1 MPAVLR
7 IWVEW
12 ISWISPFNYS
22 SSSICPCPLSGQV
35 QTPPQFELLLLIFD
49 SFSFIPIPF
58 SPSPIPNLTHPLAP
72 SYCQYTYSSK
82 WNLCPLDSVRTRI
95 GVFCSFLATSQLALV
110 VKNPSANARDSA
122 SILGVGKI
130 PQRKQWQPTLVFLPG
145 KSHGQRS
152 LVGYSQWSC
161 KELDTT
167 EWLNTST
174 RWRMGANF
182 EQDFKLFVFFSGI
195 FQGIEG
201 LFSAQNH

>member
-110 VKNPSANARDSA
+110 VKNPSANARD
-122 SILGVGKI
+122 IRDVGLIEVRKI
-130 PQRKQWQPTLVFLPG
+130 SGEENGNPLQYACLENPMAD
-145 KSHGQRS
+145 
-152 LVGYSQWSC
+152 YSPWGC
-161 KELDTT
+161 KE
-167 EWLNTST
+167 S
-174 RWRMGANF
+174 
-182 EQDFKLFVFFSGI
+182 
-195 FQGIEG
+195 
-201 LFSAQNH
+201 